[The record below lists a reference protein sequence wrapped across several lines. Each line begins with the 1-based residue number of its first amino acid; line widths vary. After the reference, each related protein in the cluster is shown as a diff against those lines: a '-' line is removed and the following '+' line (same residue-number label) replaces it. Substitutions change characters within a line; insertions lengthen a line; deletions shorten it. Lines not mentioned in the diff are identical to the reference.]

1 MDVQRQIRF
10 EPHRP
15 SVPWVVEADR
25 HGMKGLTLETN
36 KSVTDLFRRSALFG
50 ILVSVPNISANTRF
64 TTSAATIDRISD
76 QGMSDM
82 SHMHPNLVCAPGCQ
96 NAFHQRCYRAECSQH
111 AVAGERRFA
120 ARYHRHLLPVR

>member
-10 EPHRP
+10 KPHRP
-15 SVPWVVEADR
+15 SVPWVVEPER

-36 KSVTDLFRRSALFG
+36 KSIADRFRPKPLFG
-50 ILVSVPNISANTRF
+50 ISRCVPRIYTTTRS

-82 SHMHPNLVCAPGCQ
+82 SHMHSDLVRTPGCQ
-96 NAFHQRCYRAECSQH
+96 YAFHQGCGGSERPQH
-111 AVAGERRFA
+111 TVA
-120 ARYHRHLLPVR
+120 

>member
-10 EPHRP
+10 KPHRP
-15 SVPWVVEADR
+15 GVPWVVEPER

-36 KSVTDLFRRSALFG
+36 KSIAELFLRKALFG
-50 ILVSVPNISANTRF
+50 ISRCVPRISTITRS

-82 SHMHPNLVCAPGCQ
+82 SHMHSDLVGPAGCQ
-96 NAFHQRCYRAECSQH
+96 HTFHQRCGRAERPQH
-111 AVAGERRFA
+111 TVAGECRFTA
-120 ARYHRHLLPVR
+120 